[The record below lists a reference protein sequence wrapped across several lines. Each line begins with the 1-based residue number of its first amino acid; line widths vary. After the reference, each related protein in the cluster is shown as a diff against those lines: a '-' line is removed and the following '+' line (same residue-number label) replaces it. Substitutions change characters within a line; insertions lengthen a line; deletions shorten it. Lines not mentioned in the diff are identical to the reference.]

1 MEYFPEVRFQ
11 CQYCA
16 VGCCSR
22 FEVTVNEEERKR
34 IEGFRMTDVPPPEVC
49 FLPQPD
55 GKGYLLAKDPET
67 GNCVFAD
74 GNRCKIH
81 TRFGYAMKP
90 LSCRIFPLHLQQ
102 WSDGKTSAEYRFVCP
117 GVASAKGK
125 TRAEEHKDIAK
136 LMRELQGR
144 SKVVDAAYSAEN
156 PAPLEKIR
164 MVHQAFRELLHDES
178 EPLALRLYGAARIL
192 AFHSSREM
200 HSAISGAG
208 KEFAADAV
216 AFFRKAED
224 PLKQEL
230 AQGKIDALVRANFRN
245 LVCGYLRSDLP
256 GAGALKDRLRRTWTL
271 FRISSGLDTLQAL
284 HKDAPA
290 VPGTMLPWKNARFTL
305 TPEAKEIFRM
315 FFYGKLDA
323 MHFCGGMTHFF
334 HYEDGLRHLL
344 LAAPVTFSLAAG
356 YAWSREDTLITAED
370 MRRSVVLTD
379 ATFGRSPFFRLR
391 IAQRWIRHLSNPAA
405 FAGLLQGGICDGI

>member
-125 TRAEEHKDIAK
+125 TMAEEQKEIANTLSDMFDK
-136 LMRELQGR
+136 ERRVKEI
-144 SKVVDAAYSAEN
+144 AE
-156 PAPLEKIR
+156 AVIEQIDTMKKAILAR
-164 MVHQAFRELLHDES
+164 AFRGELGTNDPNEESAIELLKQ
-178 EPLALRLYGAARIL
+178 IL
-192 AFHSSREM
+192 
-200 HSAISGAG
+200 
-208 KEFAADAV
+208 
-216 AFFRKAED
+216 
-224 PLKQEL
+224 
-230 AQGKIDALVRANFRN
+230 
-245 LVCGYLRSDLP
+245 
-256 GAGALKDRLRRTWTL
+256 
-271 FRISSGLDTLQAL
+271 
-284 HKDAPA
+284 
-290 VPGTMLPWKNARFTL
+290 
-305 TPEAKEIFRM
+305 
-315 FFYGKLDA
+315 
-323 MHFCGGMTHFF
+323 
-334 HYEDGLRHLL
+334 
-344 LAAPVTFSLAAG
+344 
-356 YAWSREDTLITAED
+356 
-370 MRRSVVLTD
+370 
-379 ATFGRSPFFRLR
+379 
-391 IAQRWIRHLSNPAA
+391 
-405 FAGLLQGGICDGI
+405 